1 VKHIRQ
7 IAVAARDL
15 EPTVAALT
23 AILSVDVSFRDP
35 GVGQFGLHNAV
46 IPVGTTFLEVVS
58 PVRAGTTAGR
68 FLERRGDTGYMVL
81 LQTANLEGD
90 RARIN
95 RLGARIVWE
104 VALDDIASLHIHP
117 RDIGGAIVA
126 LEEPRPRDSW
136 RWGGPD
142 WGRHVRTEIATRIV
156 GAEIEALNP
165 WKMAARWGA
174 ILDAPVSD
182 SSNGSCTI
190 PLDVGELRFVPVGSR
205 GEGLS
210 AVTVEATDPQ
220 RALVR
225 ARERGLPVDAGSF
238 CVCGTRFDLVPTSV
252 GAQRDA
258 EVVRR

>member
-7 IAVAARDL
+7 IAIAARDL
-15 EPTVAALT
+15 EPTVDALT
-23 AILSVDVSFRDP
+23 AVLSIEVSFRDP
-35 GVGQFGLHNAV
+35 GVEQFGLHNAV

-58 PVRAGTTAGR
+58 PMRAGTTAGR
-68 FLERRGDTGYMVL
+68 FLERRGDTGYMLL
-81 LQTANLEGD
+81 LQTADLEAD
-90 RARIN
+90 RARLD

-104 VALDDIASLHIHP
+104 VALDDIASVHIHP

-126 LEEPRPRDSW
+126 LEQPRPHDSW

-142 WGRHVRTEIATRIV
+142 WVRHVRTDVVTRII
-156 GAEIEALNP
+156 GAEIEALDP
-165 WKMAARWGA
+165 REMAARWGA
-174 ILDAPVSD
+174 ALDAPVRY

-190 PLDVGELRFVPVGSR
+190 PLDVGELRFVAVGYR

-225 ARERGLPVDAGSF
+225 ARERGLPVDAGHF
-238 CVCGTRFDLVPTSV
+238 CVCGTRFDLVPC
-252 GAQRDA
+252 R
-258 EVVRR
+258 